1 MNPALTPE
9 QNAESARRLEV
20 LASKLDTVPDV
31 RFNYRRWVGSD
42 WRGKLDLSCGTTACA
57 LGWATT
63 IPEFVALGL
72 RLGCDAEGEG
82 YVHMEGEAPDTDTPF
97 VAAREVF
104 LLTGGEADFLFT
116 PGEYLDGDLSPN
128 GYATASDVADHIR
141 SFIAKHRDPA
151 HDWKDWGGGDDPRVL
166 LDSVVTGKLVRAK
179 LAEERR

>member
-1 MNPALTPE
+1 MNHALTPE
-9 QNAESARRLEV
+9 QNAESARRLNV
-20 LASKLDTVPDV
+20 LARKLDTVPEV

-42 WRGKLDLSCGTTACA
+42 WRGKPDLSCGTTACA

-82 YVHMEGEAPDTDTPF
+82 YVHMEGEA
-97 VAAREVF
+97 
-104 LLTGGEADFLFT
+104 ADFLFI

-141 SFIAKHRDPA
+141 SFIAKHRAPMQI
-151 HDWKDWGGGDDPRVL
+151 GQ
-166 LDSVVTGKLVRAK
+166 
-179 LAEERR
+179 E